1 MANKI
6 KVDDRVLVISGRD
19 KGKTG
24 SVIRVVRTSNRVVVE
39 GVNIVTRH
47 VRQRPGVS
55 QAGLVQGEAPISVSN
70 VLLIDPDT
78 LQPGRVGWKFLE
90 DDSRTREVKGK
101 KNAIE

>member
-1 MANKI
+1 MI
-6 KVDDRVLVISGRD
+6 
-19 KGKTG
+19 
-24 SVIRVVRTSNRVVVE
+24 
-39 GVNIVTRH
+39 
-47 VRQRPGVS
+47 P

-70 VLLIDPDT
+70 VMLVDPDT